1 MPEEQDSIFRK
12 ESLERLSSPER
23 LDQLMQVVNPVDWL
37 PLATLGTFVLL
48 GLIWSIFGR
57 IPVTVTGKG
66 ILIQPNQVVTFESPI
81 SGQLKSLNVKT
92 GQCIDRGYVIA
103 TIDPTDLKQQLQLQR
118 SKLGQLQT
126 QEQNSSLLQ
135 RQRTAKEKEAIAS
148 SKASYIQRLR
158 DTQTLTPAFYE
169 KGLNAI
175 REQRI
180 SLHQRLNDAVTV
192 VPILKDRLQKRQQL
206 VDAGAI
212 AKDTYLQA
220 EQEYKQA
227 TQTVSDIKVQLK
239 QLDVQE
245 TEAQQRY
252 LQNLSSV
259 GELQAQLKDLETK
272 SQRIDQENVEN
283 LNTKINQI
291 QEVNRAIA
299 QLENQILDNSQIISP
314 SNGCVLEV
322 TGFVG
327 QVTTPKTP
335 LVTLSVGDKK
345 TSLIAVSYFRV
356 EDGKQIQPGMI
367 VQITPTSVKRERF
380 GGIVGKVTSVSPL
393 PVTKEGAKSVI
404 GNPDLVTNI
413 LLTGGGDI
421 EVRTEME
428 LAPSNFS
435 GYRWSSSQG
444 PKLNISAGTTTSV
457 RVKVAE
463 QAPITYV
470 LPILREFTG
479 IN

>member
-1 MPEEQDSIFRK
+1 MAENRENIFRK

-23 LDQLMQVVNPVDWL
+23 LDQLMQIVNPIDWL
-37 PLATLGTFVLL
+37 PLATLGIFILL

-57 IPVTVTGKG
+57 IPITVTGKG

-92 GQCIDRGYVIA
+92 GQCIDKGYILA

-118 SKLGQLQT
+118 SKLGQLQR
-126 QEQNSSLLQ
+126 QEQHSSLLQ

-148 SKASYIQRLR
+148 TKASYIQRLR

-169 KGLNAI
+169 KDLNAI

-180 SLHQRLNDAVTV
+180 SLQQKLNDAVALKPV
-192 VPILKDRLQKRQQL
+192 LKDRLQKRQQL
-206 VDAGAI
+206 VNAGAI

-220 EQEYKQA
+220 EQEYKQGL
-227 TQTVSDIKVQLK
+227 QTISDIKAQIK

-252 LQNLSSV
+252 LQNLNSLS
-259 GELQAQLKDLETK
+259 ELQAQLKDLDTK
-272 SQRIDQENVEN
+272 SQQIEQENLETH
-283 LNTKINQI
+283 NTKINQI

-299 QLENQILDNSQIISP
+299 QLETQILDNSQIISP
-314 SNGCVLEV
+314 NSGCVLEV
-322 TGFVG
+322 TSFVG
-327 QVTTPKTP
+327 QVTSPKTS
-335 LVTLSVGDKK
+335 LVTLNVGDKK
-345 TSLIAVSYFRV
+345 TPLIAVTYFNV
-356 EDGKQIQPGMI
+356 QDGKQIQPGMT
-367 VQITPTSVKRERF
+367 VQITPASVKRERF

-393 PVTKEGAKSVI
+393 PVTREGAKSVI

-413 LLTGGGDI
+413 LSTDGGDI
-421 EVRTEME
+421 EIRAEME
-428 LAPSNFS
+428 LTPSTFN

-444 PKLNISAGTTTSV
+444 PKLNISAGTTTNV

-463 QAPITYV
+463 QAPITYI

>member
-1 MPEEQDSIFRK
+1 MAENQDSIFRK
-12 ESLERLSSPER
+12 ESLDRLSSPER
-23 LDQLMQVVNPVDWL
+23 LDQLMQVVNPLDWL

-92 GQCIDRGYVIA
+92 GQCIDRGYVLA

-148 SKASYIQRLR
+148 ARASYIQRLR

-180 SLHQRLNDAVTV
+180 SLQQRLNDAVAI

-212 AKDTYLQA
+212 SKDTYLQA
-220 EQEYKQA
+220 EQEYKQG
-227 TQTVSDIKVQLK
+227 TQTLYDLRAQLK

-259 GELQAQLKDLETK
+259 SELQAQLKDLDTK
-272 SQRIDQENVEN
+272 SQRIEQENVEN
-283 LNTKINQI
+283 INTKINQI

-299 QLENQILDNSQIISP
+299 QLEKQILDNSQIVSP

-327 QVTTPKTP
+327 QVTSPKTP
-335 LVTLSVGDKK
+335 LVTLNIGDKN
-345 TSLIAVSYFRV
+345 TPLLAVSYFNV
-356 EDGKQIQPGMI
+356 QDGKQIQPGMT

-380 GGIVGKVTSVSPL
+380 GGIVGKVISVSPL

-404 GNPDLVTNI
+404 GNSDLVTNI
-413 LLTGGGDI
+413 LPTGGGDI
-421 EVRTEME
+421 EVRAEME
-428 LAPSNFS
+428 ITPSTFS

-444 PKLNISAGTTTSV
+444 PKLKISGGTTTSV